1 LELAMARPVGAS
13 FFGRKL
19 TYALLSPMV
28 GVGRTKMTYL
38 TERQR
43 DVFDFISHRIERDGV
58 APTLQ
63 EIADEFGFR
72 STASA
77 QKHVAHLERKGFLRR
92 EKHQKRGLVLP
103 PESASRSASEL
114 PLYGVVAA
122 GSPIESIPE
131 DERVSVPEDF
141 LRTGDHYVLRVR
153 GDSMIGDG
161 VHDGDL
167 VVVQR
172 AETAPDGEMVV
183 ALVGDEV
190 TLKRLYREGSSTI
203 RLQPANPAMPTMIAP
218 AKDVQVQGVVVGLL
232 RRY

>member
-1 LELAMARPVGAS
+1 MS
-13 FFGRKL
+13 
-19 TYALLSPMV
+19 
-28 GVGRTKMTYL
+28 YL

-43 DVFDFISHRIERDGV
+43 DVLNFISSRIETDGV

-63 EIADEFGFR
+63 EIADAFGFR

-77 QKHVAHLERKGFLRR
+77 QKHVAHLERKGFLQR

-103 PESASRSASEL
+103 QTPANTVPATNL
-114 PLYGVVAA
+114 PLFGVVAA
-122 GSPIESIPE
+122 GAPIESIP
-131 DERVSVPEDF
+131 DEEQISVPADF
-141 LRTGDHYVLRVR
+141 LRSGDHYVLRVR

-172 AETAPDGEMVV
+172 AGDAADGEMVV
-183 ALVGDEV
+183 ALLGDEV
-190 TLKRLYREGSSTI
+190 TLKRIYREGDAAV
-203 RLQPANPAMPTMIAP
+203 RLQPANPDLPTMIA
-218 AKDVQVQGVVVGLL
+218 AASEVQIQGVVVGLL

>member
-1 LELAMARPVGAS
+1 
-13 FFGRKL
+13 
-19 TYALLSPMV
+19 
-28 GVGRTKMTYL
+28 MTYL

-43 DVFDFISHRIERDGV
+43 DVLGFISRRIEADGV

-63 EIADEFGFR
+63 EIADAFGFR

-77 QKHVAHLERKGFLRR
+77 QKHVAHLERKGFLVR

-103 PESASRSASEL
+103 RLSAASGSSAAEL
-114 PLYGVVAA
+114 PLFGVVAA
-122 GSPIESIPE
+122 GAPIESIPD
-131 DERVSVPEDF
+131 DEQVFVPADF

-172 AETAPDGEMVV
+172 TEAAPDGEMVV

-190 TLKRLYREGSSTI
+190 TLKRIYRESASTV
-203 RLQPANPAMPTMIAP
+203 RLQPANPALPTLIAP
-218 AKDVQVQGVVVGLL
+218 TSEVQVQGVVVGLL